1 MAPRPAGDIDEAG
14 RGGVAVDPTATV
26 KSQKAPCGKI
36 VVGVT
41 YEDREEQTILTEE
54 HRYSC
59 GCLVIRHQYH
69 DGSVSR
75 KEVQHNGKILV
86 DDLLFAE

>member
-1 MAPRPAGDIDEAG
+1 M
-14 RGGVAVDPTATV
+14 DPTATV

-36 VVGVT
+36 VDGVT
-41 YEDREEQTILTEE
+41 YEHRDEQTILTEE

-86 DDLLFAE
+86 DDLLSAE